1 MKFFESLGEYKSN
14 FVVVLFCSTI
24 VGFILGLL
32 KGIAYVGA
40 HRFLE
45 HKMYYLTLYWL
56 SSITSQYLLIA
67 LGVGISALI
76 VLMATQAFLKSV
88 STNVKLNNLIVVG
101 VVPSLLMFIVGG
113 YWINKIYLPGFYEF
127 KSIVG
132 NAIWVVA
139 CVIIGWLILRMS
151 QTKFVS
157 YLRIFSLRIIV
168 TIICLVVAFNG
179 ARYLYLLSLESGRSN
194 LILISIDTLRADHL
208 GCYGYNR
215 NTSPNIDRFAKD
227 GVLFSNTIAQSSWT
241 LPSHMSMLTG
251 LYPTSHGVL
260 SPERKLND
268 EYLTLAEIL
277 QNAGYKTV
285 AFTDGGYLRGK
296 YGYQGFDFF
305 DDKPI
310 ESWGS
315 IERTYTKAVNW
326 LRKNN
331 SSPFFLF
338 LHTYQV
344 HAPYNPS
351 PQYDVY
357 SDKNY
362 RGILEATANK
372 VATDYHRIQDKMKL
386 EDYTYLVDKYD
397 GDIYYTDDFFGKLF
411 KELRDLGL
419 YDRSIIVL
427 TSDHGENFLDHK
439 AYKIG
444 HIELYDEIVK
454 VPLIIKAPAFPR
466 KHIVEAQVESM
477 DIMPTVLELLGISIP
492 KGLDGESLAEL
503 TKKGSYNS
511 TFAFSEKDYDYRM
524 IRSEDWKLLL
534 RAGNESKKSEIEL
547 YNLKVDS
554 KEQNNLFAQ
563 EVEIGK
569 SLFAE
574 LQAWMGIQ
582 KGKSKF
588 VPTDKIELD
597 ENLKEQ
603 LKALGYMN

>member
-1 MKFFESLGEYKSN
+1 MKFFESLGEYKSK

-113 YWINKIYLPGFYEF
+113 YWINRLYLPGFYEF

-132 NAIWVVA
+132 NAILVVA
-139 CVIIGWLILRMS
+139 GVIIGWLILRMS

-157 YLRIFSLRIIV
+157 YVRTYNLRVLV

-179 ARYLYLLSLESGRSN
+179 ARYLYFLSLESDRPN

-215 NTSPNIDRFAKD
+215 NTSPNIDRFAED
-227 GVLFSNTIAQSSWT
+227 NVLFKNTIAQSSWT

-251 LYPTSHGVL
+251 LYPSRHGVL
-260 SPERKLND
+260 SSRKKLGD
-268 EYLTLAEIL
+268 EHLTLGEIL
-277 QNAGYKTV
+277 QNAGYQTV
-285 AFTDGGYLRGK
+285 AMTDGAYMSHK
-296 YGYQGFDFF
+296 FGYQGFDLF

-310 ESWGS
+310 QSWGS

-326 LRKNN
+326 LRKNH
-331 SSPFFLF
+331 SSTFFLF

-372 VATDYHRIQDKMKL
+372 LATDYHGIQDKMKL

-397 GDIYYTDDFFGKLF
+397 GDIYYTDHFFGKLF

-439 AYKIG
+439 AYHIG
-444 HIELYDEIVK
+444 HLELYDEIIK
-454 VPLIIKAPAFPR
+454 VPLIIKAPAFLK
-466 KHIVEAQVESM
+466 KHIVEAQVESI
-477 DIMPTVLELLGISIP
+477 DIMPTVLELLGISTP

-511 TFAFSEKDYDYRM
+511 TFAFSEKDYDNKI

-534 RAGNESKKSEIEL
+534 RASNDSESSEIEL
-547 YNLKVDS
+547 YNLKVDPDENS
-554 KEQNNLFAQ
+554 NLFAQ

-582 KGKSKF
+582 KRRSKF